1 MKVAYVTAHYPSN
14 AMSERFLEPEV
25 RALADL
31 VELTVVPTQPLKFF
45 DFGVYDAA
53 LREFSRQPGK
63 VAGLFGKVIFAHGRL
78 QARALNVLAFCRG
91 LALARDIRR
100 TKIEHIHAIGLGIP
114 STVAFVAAQLTGVP
128 YSIGIHEH
136 EMPTDGLTAEKL
148 SNAKFT
154 RTVSSRKCRDLQALV
169 PAAAA
174 HCLVVRAGVRVP
186 ERAPD
191 PPTRRIPRILAAG
204 SDPSDLL
211 NVLSQMRDRGYT
223 FSCDLVSDSV
233 PARVQRLM
241 QAYRLRGRAVLLG
254 PVAFDKVVESLAD
267 GEYDVFVLAS
277 GDPRD
282 LQEDMPVLALQAMA
296 TGVATVAVQG
306 ASLDEV
312 IDAGSGYLV
321 APHDVQGLFAVLERL
336 VLDSGLRNR
345 TGQRGR
351 ARVLNGFEIDRTTR
365 ELARRLYGPADLA
378 YVSPLTAIGT
388 RR

>member
-1 MKVAYVTAHYPSN
+1 
-14 AMSERFLEPEV
+14 
-25 RALADL
+25 
-31 VELTVVPTQPLKFF
+31 
-45 DFGVYDAA
+45 
-53 LREFSRQPGK
+53 
-63 VAGLFGKVIFAHGRL
+63 
-78 QARALNVLAFCRG
+78 
-91 LALARDIRR
+91 
-100 TKIEHIHAIGLGIP
+100 
-114 STVAFVAAQLTGVP
+114 
-128 YSIGIHEH
+128 
-136 EMPTDGLTAEKL
+136 
-148 SNAKFT
+148 
-154 RTVSSRKCRDLQALV
+154 
-169 PAAAA
+169 
-174 HCLVVRAGVRVP
+174 
-186 ERAPD
+186 
-191 PPTRRIPRILAAG
+191 
-204 SDPSDLL
+204 
-211 NVLSQMRDRGYT
+211 
-223 FSCDLVSDSV
+223 
-233 PARVQRLM
+233 
-241 QAYRLRGRAVLLG
+241 
-254 PVAFDKVVESLAD
+254 
-267 GEYDVFVLAS
+267 VLAS